1 MRRLGPDGWSGLV
14 MLVVSA
20 GVGLPVLLGLVD
32 PRISMVAWTS
42 AFVAVFAAI
51 LVTVFSPR
59 RKIRLTAY
67 AAAVLLS
74 WVVLLGASGAGLL
87 PILLVVIAALGP
99 EFIRLPANLVVV
111 ALNTLVI
118 GLHTIG
124 DGWLEPLIMAGFYAL
139 IQIASVLSVQ
149 AILREQRLRRE
160 LAEAHVDLQAA
171 TVLLEST
178 ARTAERLRI
187 SRELHDLVGHQLTVL
202 TLELEA
208 ARHREGPAARPHV
221 ERAGEVARS
230 LLSDVRATVGQM
242 REQPA
247 TDLRAALER
256 VARDVP
262 GLDVDLVVDDD
273 LTVDDDQAA
282 ALVRAV
288 QEVVTN
294 ALRHAEAQELW
305 VRVERD
311 GTRVH
316 LSAADDGRGAPEIS
330 PGNGLRGLA
339 ERFEALGG
347 GVEYD
352 GTRGFRVRAWVPAR

>member
-1 MRRLGPDGWSGLV
+1 

-20 GVGLPVLLGLVD
+20 GVGLPVLLGMIE
-32 PRISMVAWTS
+32 PRIAMPVWTG
-42 AFVAVFAAI
+42 AFLAVFAAV
-51 LVTVFSPR
+51 LVTVVSDR
-59 RKIRLTAY
+59 RQIRLVAY
-67 AAAVLLS
+67 AAAVVLS
-74 WVVLLGASGAGLL
+74 WVVLLGSSGAGLL
-87 PILLVVIAALGP
+87 PILLVVVAALGP
-99 EFIRLPANLVVV
+99 ELLRLPANLVVV
-111 ALNTLVI
+111 ALNTTVI
-118 GLHTIG
+118 GLHSAG
-124 DGWLEPLIMAGFYAL
+124 DGWVEPLIMTTFYGL

-160 LAEAHVDLQAA
+160 LAQAHVDLQAA

-178 ARTAERLRI
+178 ARNAERLRI

-208 ARHREGPAARPHV
+208 ARHRDGPRARRHV
-221 ERAGEVARS
+221 ERAGEVARN

-247 TDLRAALER
+247 TDLRRALDR

-262 GLDVDLVVDDD
+262 GLDVDLVVDEDV
-273 LTVDDDQAA
+273 TVDEEQAA
-282 ALVRAV
+282 ALVRAL

-294 ALRHAEAQELW
+294 ALRHAEAQELC
-305 VRVERD
+305 VRVERED
-311 GTRVH
+311 AQVR
-316 LSAADDGRGAPEIS
+316 LSAVDDGRGAPEVT

-347 GVEYD
+347 GVDYD
-352 GTRGFRVRAWVPAR
+352 GTRGFRVCAWVPAR